1 MMRRDTANQDL
12 EIAAKT
18 ATAPVRGIWM
28 FSFAILG
35 IILIHLLVP
44 RSASAEATALDPR
57 AIVSV
62 ALLAVHL
69 DLPVAPPARD
79 PMRELLIVP
88 QGTLY
93 LTDAELADESISTMV
108 ERGTNADLIRRSNF
122 RKKSMDLFRT
132 DGVVEIARRE
142 MLVRLRVRAKARRAM
157 SVEVKF

>member
-12 EIAAKT
+12 EVAAKT

-28 FSFAILG
+28 SSFAILG
-35 IILIHLLVP
+35 IILSHLLVP
-44 RSASAEATALDPR
+44 SIASAEATALDPR
-57 AIVSV
+57 VVVSA

-69 DLPVAPPARD
+69 DLPVAPPARNL
-79 PMRELLIVP
+79 MRELLIVP
-88 QGTLY
+88 QSALY
-93 LTDAELADESISTMV
+93 LTDAELADESIAAMV